1 MSKKLLIFDLDGTLL
16 NTIGDLAACCNYML
30 SQRGLEQHSYS
41 EYCGFVG
48 NGVKR
53 LVERAL
59 PEHLRTPEYVDAA
72 RKDFVEYY
80 YEHIDDYT
88 MPYMGIVEL
97 VSALAAKGVKLAVAS
112 NKFHTGT
119 VKLVEKF
126 FEGVEF
132 ASVYGNREGFPLK
145 PDPAVLQLIMEQ
157 CDATPE
163 DTYMIGD
170 SGVDMQTALA
180 AGVHAVGVSWGFRSH
195 EELKECGAEFIANT
209 TEELMEYFNL

>member
-1 MSKKLLIFDLDGTLL
+1 MSKKLIIFDLDGTLL

-30 SQRGLEQHSYS
+30 SLRGLEQHSYAD
-41 EYCGFVG
+41 YCSFVG

-72 RKDFVEYY
+72 RQDFVDYY
-80 YEHIDDYT
+80 YDHIDDYT

-97 VSALAAKGVKLAVAS
+97 VGELAAKGVKMAVAS
-112 NKFHTGT
+112 NKFHSGT

-132 ASVYGNREGFPLK
+132 ASVYGNRDGFPLK
-145 PDPAVLQLIMEQ
+145 PDPAVLQQIMEQ
-157 CDATPE
+157 CDVAPE

-180 AGVHAVGVSWGFRSH
+180 AGVHAVGVSWGFRSR
-195 EELKECGAEFIANT
+195 EELAECGAEFIADT
-209 TEELMEYFNL
+209 TAELMDYFNL

>member
-30 SQRGLEQHSYS
+30 SLRGLEQHSYS
-41 EYCGFVG
+41 DYCGFVG

-59 PEHLRTPEYVDAA
+59 PEYLRTPEFVDAA

-88 MPYMGIVEL
+88 MPYIGIVEL
-97 VSALAAKGVKLAVAS
+97 VAALAAKGVKLAVAS
-112 NKFHTGT
+112 NKFHSGT

-132 ASVYGNREGFPLK
+132 ASVYGHRDGFPLK
-145 PDPAVLQLIMEQ
+145 PDPAVLQQIMEQ
-157 CDATPE
+157 CDVAPE

-180 AGVHAVGVSWGFRSH
+180 AGVHAVGVSWGFRSR
-195 EELKECGAEFIANT
+195 EELAECGAEFIADT
-209 TEELMEYFNL
+209 TAELMDYFNL

>member
-30 SQRGLEQHSYS
+30 SMRGLEQHSYS
-41 EYCGFVG
+41 DYCGFVG

-97 VSALAAKGVKLAVAS
+97 VAALAAKGVKLAVAS
-112 NKFHTGT
+112 NKFHSGT

-132 ASVYGNREGFPLK
+132 ASVYGNRDGFPLK
-145 PDPAVLQLIMEQ
+145 PDPAVLQQIMEQ
-157 CDATPE
+157 CNVAPE

-180 AGVHAVGVSWGFRSH
+180 AGVHAVGVSWGFRSR
-195 EELKECGAEFIANT
+195 EELAECGAEFIADT
-209 TEELMEYFNL
+209 TVELMDYFNL

>member
-1 MSKKLLIFDLDGTLL
+1 
-16 NTIGDLAACCNYML
+16 
-30 SQRGLEQHSYS
+30 
-41 EYCGFVG
+41 
-48 NGVKR
+48 
-53 LVERAL
+53 
-59 PEHLRTPEYVDAA
+59 
-72 RKDFVEYY
+72 
-80 YEHIDDYT
+80 
-88 MPYMGIVEL
+88 MGIVEL
-97 VSALAAKGVKLAVAS
+97 VGALAAKGVKLAVAS

-180 AGVHAVGVSWGFRSH
+180 AGVHAVGVSWGFRSRK
-195 EELKECGAEFIANT
+195 ELKESGAEVIADT
-209 TEELMEYFNL
+209 TEELMEHFDL

>member
-30 SQRGLEQHSYS
+30 SMRGLEQHSYS
-41 EYCGFVG
+41 DYCGFVG

-97 VSALAAKGVKLAVAS
+97 VAALAAKGVKLAVAS
-112 NKFHTGT
+112 NKFHSGT

-132 ASVYGNREGFPLK
+132 ASVYGNRDGFPLK
-145 PDPAVLQLIMEQ
+145 PDPAVLQQIMEQ
-157 CDATPE
+157 CNVAPE

-180 AGVHAVGVSWGFRSH
+180 AGVHAVGVSWGFRSR
-195 EELKECGAEFIANT
+195 EELAECGAEFIADT
-209 TEELMEYFNL
+209 TAELMDYFNL